1 MSKPMGNAPDSL
13 TPLRQEIDSIDK
25 SLHDLLMR
33 RAEIVGE
40 IGRRKASDGG
50 PTFRPARE
58 AQLLRRLLARHQGSL
73 PRAVLVRLWREI
85 ISSST
90 RLQGDFSV
98 GFCPLEED
106 GTALRLAHAQ
116 FGLDASVVKF
126 ASAAQVVLAVGRGDV
141 SVGLVPLPHS
151 SDRPEW
157 WAQMRNVPQ
166 VRVVARLPW
175 FRKNDENGEAP
186 GAFVLAVSEPE
197 ESGED
202 RSILTFACQSDVS
215 RARFAD
221 LAAQNDLDA
230 DTQAVA
236 AGPDGSG
243 GRIHLVDVAG
253 FVSDEDPRVRG
264 LAALLDNAEP
274 RWLGTYAEPFI
285 DHTKS

>member
-1 MSKPMGNAPDSL
+1 MGNTPDSL

-58 AQLLRRLLARHQGSL
+58 AQLLRRLLARHEGDL
-73 PRAVLVRLWREI
+73 PKAVLVRLWREI

-98 GFCPLEED
+98 GYCPMEGD
-106 GTALRLAHAQ
+106 GAALRLANGQ
-116 FGLDASVVKF
+116 FGLDANVVKQ

-141 SVGLVPLPHS
+141 TVGLVPLPHS
-151 SDRPEW
+151 SDSPEW
-157 WAQMRNVPQ
+157 WAEMRNVPK
-166 VRVVARLPW
+166 VRIVARLPW
-175 FRKNDENGEAP
+175 FLESSENGDAP
-186 GAFVLAVSEPE
+186 GAFVLSAWEPE

-202 RSILTFACQSDVS
+202 RSVLTFACESDVS
-215 RARFAD
+215 RGRFAE
-221 LAAQNDLDA
+221 LAAQNDLDV

-243 GRIHLVDVAG
+243 GRVHLLDVAG
-253 FVSDEDPRVRG
+253 FVSDDDPRVRG
-264 LAALLDNAEP
+264 LATLLDNAEP
-274 RWLGTYAEPFI
+274 RWLGAYAVPFVAQ
-285 DHTKS
+285 TKS

>member
-1 MSKPMGNAPDSL
+1 MGNAPDSL
-13 TPLRQEIDSIDK
+13 TQLRQEIDSIDK

-33 RAEIVGE
+33 RAGIVGE

-58 AQLLRRLLARHQGSL
+58 AQLLRRLLARHEGDL

-98 GFCPLEED
+98 GFCPIEED
-106 GTALRLAHAQ
+106 GVALRLANAH
-116 FGLDASVVKF
+116 FGLDADAVKF

-151 SDRPEW
+151 SDSPEW
-157 WAQMRNVPQ
+157 WAQMQNVPQ
-166 VRVVARLPW
+166 VRIVARLPW
-175 FRKNDENGEAP
+175 FLAKDENGETP
-186 GAFVLAVSEPE
+186 GAFVLAAAEPE
-197 ESGED
+197 PSDSD
-202 RSILTFACQSDVS
+202 RSVLTFACHSDVS

-236 AGPDGSG
+236 AGPDGRG
-243 GRIHLVDVAG
+243 GRVHLVDVAG
-253 FVSDEDPRVRG
+253 FVSEDDPRVRG
-264 LAALLDNAEP
+264 LAALLENAEP
-274 RWLGTYAEPFI
+274 RWLGAYAVPFV
-285 DHTKS
+285 DQNQS

>member
-1 MSKPMGNAPDSL
+1 MGNAPDNL
-13 TPLRQEIDSIDK
+13 TQLRQEIDSIDK

-33 RAEIVGE
+33 RAGIVSE

-58 AQLLRRLLARHQGSL
+58 AQLLRRLLARHEGDL

-98 GFCPLEED
+98 GFCPIEED
-106 GTALRLAHAQ
+106 GVALRLANAH
-116 FGLDASVVKF
+116 FGLDADAVKF

-151 SDRPEW
+151 SDSPEW
-157 WAQMRNVPQ
+157 WAQMQNVPQ
-166 VRVVARLPW
+166 VRIVARLPW
-175 FRKNDENGEAP
+175 FLAKDENGETP
-186 GAFVLAVSEPE
+186 GAFVLAAAEPE
-197 ESGED
+197 PSDSD
-202 RSILTFACQSDVS
+202 RSVLTFACQSDVS

-243 GRIHLVDVAG
+243 GRVHLVDVAG
-253 FVSDEDPRVRG
+253 FVSEDDPRVRG
-264 LAALLDNAEP
+264 LAALLENAEP
-274 RWLGTYAEPFI
+274 RWLGAYAVPFV
-285 DHTKS
+285 DQNQS